1 MNRFAYAG
9 ILVVATCLAARAQQY
24 DVIIRNG
31 TVYDGSGGKPSV
43 AEVAING
50 DHIAKVGNLRGAHA
64 KTEVDAKGL
73 AVAPGF
79 INMMSGPDTLMAD
92 GRSQSDIR
100 QGVTLEIFG
109 EGESMGPLTPEM
121 RDYFQ
126 KLQGDIKYPLD
137 WNTLA
142 EGLERLAQHGVS
154 CNVAS
159 FVGAAT
165 IRENVLGFANRAP
178 TPQEVDRMRA
188 ITEQAMRQG
197 ALGVASALIYAPG
210 AYARTDELIALS
222 QAAGKYHGIYISHM
236 RSEGNQLLEA
246 VDELIT
252 IARTAQVPA
261 EIYHLK
267 AAGQGNWGKL
277 DGVINK
283 VQAARA
289 QGLRITADM
298 YTYTAAATG
307 LDASMPPWVQ
317 EGGYDAWAA
326 RLRDPAVR
334 EKVVREM
341 RTPSNQWENLLLAAG
356 SPDRVL
362 LVSFKNDALKP
373 LTGKTLAEVAKMR
386 GKSPEET
393 AMDLVSEDGS
403 RVGTIYFLMSEE
415 NVRREI
421 ALPWVSFGADEE
433 SQAPEGVFL
442 KSNPHPR
449 AYGNFA
455 RLLATYVRQEK
466 VISLTEAI
474 RRLTSLPAQN
484 LSLERRGLLRE
495 GYYADVV
502 VFDPAKVEAPATY
515 EKPHQYAK
523 GMVDVWVDGT
533 QVLKDGEHTG
543 AKPGRVVYGPG
554 RKGN

>member
-1 MNRFAYAG
+1 MNRLSFALTLL
-9 ILVVATCLAARAQQY
+9 ILICLTAHAQQY
-24 DVIIRNG
+24 DLIIRNG
-31 TVYDGSGGKPSV
+31 TVYDGSGTASV
-43 AEVAING
+43 VADVAING
-50 DHIAKVGNLRGAHA
+50 DRVARVGHLRRAHGKV
-64 KTEVDAKGL
+64 EVDAKGL

-79 INMMSGPDTLMAD
+79 INMMSGPDTLFAD

-109 EGESMGPLTPEM
+109 EGESLGPLTPEL

-137 WNTLA
+137 WNTLG
-142 EGLERLAQHGVS
+142 EGLNRLAQHGIS
-154 CNVAS
+154 CNIAS

-165 IRENVLGFANRAP
+165 VRENVLGFANRAP
-178 TPQEVDRMRA
+178 MPAELDRMRA
-188 ITEQAMRQG
+188 ITEQAMQEG

-210 AYARTDELIALS
+210 AYAKTDELIAIS
-222 QAAGKYHGIYISHM
+222 EVAGKHHGIYISHM

-252 IARTAQVPA
+252 IARSAQVPA

-267 AAGQGNWGKL
+267 AAGKENWGKL
-277 DGVINK
+277 DGVIQR
-283 VQAARA
+283 VETARA
-289 QGLRITADM
+289 QGLHITADM
-298 YTYTAAATG
+298 YTYTAGATG

-326 RLRDPAVR
+326 RLRDPAIR
-334 EKVVREM
+334 EKVLREM
-341 RTPSNQWENLLLAAG
+341 RTRSDQWENLLLATG

-362 LVSFKNDALKP
+362 LVQFKNDALKT
-373 LTGKTLAEVAKMR
+373 LTGRTLAEVAKMR
-386 GKSPEET
+386 GNSPEET
-393 AMDLVSEDGS
+393 AMDLVIEDGS

-449 AYGNFA
+449 AYGNVA
-455 RLLATYVRQEK
+455 RLLSTYVREEK
-466 VISLTEAI
+466 IISLSEAV
-474 RRLTSLPAQN
+474 RRLTSLPAMN
-484 LSLERRGLLRE
+484 LSLNRRGLLRE

-502 VFDPAKVEAPATY
+502 VFDPAKIEAPATY
-515 EKPHQYAK
+515 GKPHQYAK
-523 GMVDVWVDGT
+523 GMVDVWVNGV

-554 RKGN
+554 RKKD